1 MHAHQH
7 SVVHRIMH
15 AHQHSVVHRIMHA
28 PTNTVWARLALLA
41 CLLVVHPACASI
53 AVGCGLVVTLMQF
66 VVRMCVCVGGGA
78 HTYIGDQVGWAQP

>member
-1 MHAHQH
+1 
-7 SVVHRIMH
+7 
-15 AHQHSVVHRIMHA
+15 MHA

-66 VVRMCVCVGGGA
+66 VVRMCVCVGGGG
-78 HTYIGDQVGWAQP
+78 TYIYWRPGRMGAAMKRILHTQRTTPPPVRILG